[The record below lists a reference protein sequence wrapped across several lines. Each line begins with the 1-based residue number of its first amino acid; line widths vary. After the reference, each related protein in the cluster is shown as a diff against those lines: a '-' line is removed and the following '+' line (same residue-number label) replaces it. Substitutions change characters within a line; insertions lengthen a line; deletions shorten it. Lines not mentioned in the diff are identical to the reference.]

1 MRTYLLVL
9 FVTCCTLGSQLVLK
23 SGVGPLVA
31 VLRSE
36 GTLSFLLAAA
46 TSPRVL
52 TALTFQGIGYGVWM
66 LVIAQE
72 RLSVA
77 FAISGAFFYLA
88 MAACSWF
95 FFGERL
101 TLLQWV
107 GLGLISIGVVLVSQA
122 GGPA

>member
-23 SGVGPLVA
+23 SGVSQLVA

-36 GTLSFLLAAA
+36 GTLAFLMAAA

-101 TLLQWV
+101 TGYQWF
-107 GLGLISIGVVLVSQA
+107 GLGLISVGVVLVSQA
-122 GGPA
+122 GGSP